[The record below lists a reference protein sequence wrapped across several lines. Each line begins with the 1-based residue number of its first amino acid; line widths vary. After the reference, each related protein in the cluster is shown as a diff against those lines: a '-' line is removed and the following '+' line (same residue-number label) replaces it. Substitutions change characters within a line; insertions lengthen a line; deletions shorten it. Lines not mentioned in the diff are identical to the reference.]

1 MARDAGRLPAAVDEA
16 PVVAHTRSLI
26 LSVVLGLLVVAGALV
41 AAVFYGR
48 MRVERRERERA
59 VEKANAFHAMTKKVI
74 IDHQNMLANGTIV
87 APTIRIE
94 RCK

>member
-1 MARDAGRLPAAVDEA
+1 M
-16 PVVAHTRSLI
+16 I
-26 LSVVLGLLVVAGALV
+26 LSIVLGVLVVAGALV
-41 AAVFYGR
+41 AARFYGR
-48 MRVERRERERA
+48 MRLERREKKRA
-59 VEKANAFHAMTKKVI
+59 VEKANAIHAMTKKVI